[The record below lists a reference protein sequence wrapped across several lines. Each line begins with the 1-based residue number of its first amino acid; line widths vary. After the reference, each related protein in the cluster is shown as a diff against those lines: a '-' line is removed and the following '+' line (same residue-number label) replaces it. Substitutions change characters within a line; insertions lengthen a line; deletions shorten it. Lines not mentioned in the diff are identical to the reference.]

1 MTKKVFALDTKPGIQ
16 RDGTTFDRNFYT
28 AGRWVRFQRGRPR
41 KTAGYRVISDQ
52 LTGPSRGIWVY
63 PANNFNSIFSGYSD
77 GLQELV
83 IDDNGVGSGFTDWT
97 LSNFTAS
104 PNNLWQFDG
113 FFNVLGGV
121 QDLVAHPGQNL
132 SSIDS
137 TTNTPVLT
145 GSITGSSMSK
155 IGVFTE
161 TVTTS
166 NGSPVVTLA
175 AINIRIGAGQV
186 VTGAG
191 IPANTRVESVS
202 GLNVTL
208 TNNATASASVTAT
221 FDNEVDVSGG
231 IVALHPY
238 IFVFGNDGLIRN
250 CASGDPQDWVSADA
264 NTVNVATGKIVQ
276 GLPVR
281 GGSNSPSGLFW
292 SLDSLVRV
300 SYAPQTLGVSGT
312 ANFGLTNFWRYDIIS
327 SQTSILSSQCV
338 IEYDGIYYWIGVDR
352 FLLYNGV
359 VKEIPNAMNQN
370 YFFDNLNYTQRQ
382 KVWATKVPRFGEIWW
397 FYPRGNATECNDA
410 IIYNV
415 RENTWYD
422 AGTAVGTQRSAGYFS
437 QVFAYPVAAG
447 WDTRAS
453 QVVTSEA
460 AVAVTNGDPYFYL
473 AVINNSIA
481 LSQILS
487 GTNIA
492 TGATVAGISSSN
504 INALTNLVGGSSYS
518 DGSYTDV
525 PLTGGSGAGATADI
539 TVSGGAVTVVT
550 IVLRGANYVIGDSLS
565 ADDSD
570 LGGGGGSGFSIDVDT
585 LFAQGVQMSLNAT
598 GTGSV
603 TITFS
608 TPPDLIKVYQHEIGV
623 NEVDGQNELAIESSI
638 ETNDLGWVSGGPSE
652 TLPVGENRWVRLERV
667 EPDFL
672 VQGEMNLYITGRPYA
687 QSQDAQSQAYVF
699 DQNTNKIDMK
709 EQRREMRLI
718 FESNE
723 VNGDYQ
729 MGKVILN
736 ADFGDVRGY

>member
-1 MTKKVFALDTKPGIQ
+1 M
-16 RDGTTFDRNFYT
+16 
-28 AGRWVRFQRGRPR
+28 VRR
-41 KTAGYRVISDQ
+41 S
-52 LTGPSRGIWVY
+52 SH
-63 PANNFNSIFSGYSD
+63 
-77 GLQELV
+77 
-83 IDDNGVGSGFTDWT
+83 
-97 LSNFTAS
+97 S
-104 PNNLWQFDG
+104 P
-113 FFNVLGGV
+113 
-121 QDLVAHPGQNL
+121 
-132 SSIDS
+132 
-137 TTNTPVLT
+137 T
-145 GSITGSSMSK
+145 
-155 IGVFTE
+155 
-161 TVTTS
+161 
-166 NGSPVVTLA
+166 
-175 AINIRIGAGQV
+175 INIRIGAGQV
-186 VTGAG
+186 VTGTG
-191 IPANTRVESVS
+191 IPADTRVESVS

-208 TNNATASASVTAT
+208 TNNATASATVTAT

-238 IFVFGNDGLIRN
+238 VFVFGNDGLIRN
-250 CASGDPQDWVSADA
+250 CAAGDPLDWVSADA
-264 NTVNVATGKIVQ
+264 NAVNVATGKIVQ

-292 SLDSLVRV
+292 SLDSLIRV
-300 SYAPQTLGVSGT
+300 SYAPQTLGVAGT
-312 ANFGLTNFWRYDIIS
+312 GNFGATNFWRYDIIS

-359 VKEIPNAMNQN
+359 VKEIPNPMNQD

-382 KVWATKVPRFGEIWW
+382 KVWATKVPRFGEVWW
-397 FYPRGNATECNDA
+397 FYPRGDSTECNDA
-410 IIYNV
+410 IIFNV

-422 AGTAVGTQRSAGYFS
+422 AGTAIGTRRSAGYFS

-447 WDTRAS
+447 WDAQAAET
-453 QVVTSEA
+453 VTTETA
-460 AVAVTNGDPYFYL
+460 TVTNGSPFFYL
-473 AVINNSIA
+473 AAYNINIA
-481 LSQILS
+481 LSQVVS
-487 GTNIA
+487 GTNIPA
-492 TGATVAGISSSN
+492 DTLVNSITSSN
-504 INALTNLVGGSSYS
+504 INALTNLVGGSVYL
-518 DGSYTDV
+518 DGPYTDV
-525 PLTGGSGAGATADI
+525 PLTGGSGFGATADV
-539 TVSGGAVTVVT
+539 TVAGGAVTVVT
-550 IVLRGANYVIGDSLS
+550 IVLRGAGYVAGDTLS
-565 ADDSD
+565 ADDVD

-585 LFAQGVQMSLNAT
+585 IFPMGIEMSANAT

-608 TPPDLIKVYQHEIGV
+608 TQDDIIKVYQHEIGV
-623 NEVDGQNELAIESSI
+623 DEIDGQSVNAIESSI

-652 TLPVGENRWVRLERV
+652 TLPMGENRWVRLERV

-687 QSQDAQSQAYVF
+687 QSQDAVSQAYVF